1 MSSIGNS
8 SLKNIKKAYISIE
21 FLKNNIVVLILLCA
35 GVVMLTLPTGQNALP
50 AMTDVEKN
58 LKLTLE
64 KAEGVG
70 EVDVMVTRGEDGE
83 TIGAII
89 VAEGVYKPEIKKL
102 VHDSAVSVLNVPA
115 YKVQVLTKRK

>member
-1 MSSIGNS
+1 M
-8 SLKNIKKAYISIE
+8 KEKVIE
-21 FLKNNIVVLILLCA
+21 FIKNNIVVLILLCA
-35 GVVMLTLPTGQNALP
+35 GVFMLAFPSGQKTVPT
-50 AMTDVEKN
+50 MTDVEKT

-70 EVDVMVTRGEDGE
+70 EVDVMVTRGEDGQ